1 MIKGSGKLRKIHD
14 LVELGKDAGMPEE
27 LLDEAKE
34 LTMAYIYSRYPDAQG
49 KEDMEKKAS
58 EFIGYARRI
67 VEWSEKNL

>member
-1 MIKGSGKLRKIHD
+1 M
-14 LVELGKDAGMPEE
+14 VELGREAGLAEE
-27 LLDEAKE
+27 LLDKSKE